1 MSIETTGQLE
11 AEDFKTSQSVAAGFV
26 KNKADGEFEYGQAG
40 SAWDL
45 VEAKEIA
52 TNLDEGVANRLV
64 FSGLNGEV
72 DGDYMLLFRGRYND
86 GAGSGGAGVGPAG
99 TTAFRFMRLGVNGL
113 TVPPATTPAGNRIL
127 TSGHHF
133 NRGNGLHG
141 VFFRGDLSFS
151 LSLTSFPSSQA
162 PADFHG
168 RLIFAARHGTGLLS
182 RRFICTSSVNPV
194 DPLTADALFN
204 LFDFHVAG
212 SWLEGT
218 SNLTSLEI
226 EFGGQQ
232 TVVLPGSSWYLYKI
246 KQ

>member
-52 TNLDEGVANRLV
+52 TNLNEGVANRLV

-72 DGDYMLLFRGRYND
+72 DEDYMLLFRGRYND

-99 TTAFRFMRLGVNGL
+99 TTAFREIRLGVNGL
-113 TVPPATTPAGNRIL
+113 TTPPTTSPVQNRIL

-141 VFFRGDLSFS
+141 VFFRGNLSIS
-151 LSLTSFPSSQA
+151 LSLTASQP

-168 RLIFAARHGTGLLS
+168 RLVFAAAHGAGLNF

-194 DPLTADALFN
+194 DPLNATTLNN
-204 LFDFHVAG
+204 LFDFHIAG
-212 SWLEGT
+212 SWLDGT
-218 SNLTSLEI
+218 TNLTSIEI
-226 EFGGQQ
+226 EFDGQQ

-246 KQ
+246 KK